1 MGKRGRPR
9 RLALPA
15 DDDSAVQR
23 FVRIIELPPEG
34 GDHFPGF
41 QPEIV
46 FIKDDKVIKRVLVD
60 KPNLFEYAYT
70 KAGEFIDP
78 RVEMVVL

>member
-9 RLALPA
+9 RGALPA
-15 DDDSAVQR
+15 DDDSATQR
-23 FVRIIELPPEG
+23 FIRIVQIPSTD
-34 GDHFPGF
+34 GDHFPGY

-46 FIKDDKVIKRVLVD
+46 FIKDDKVVRRILID

-78 RVEMVVL
+78 RIDMVVL